1 MAQQTWTHFKPLFP
15 IQPSS
20 EQVLNTQSLQLAQDA
35 IDNAIARYQPNTS
48 NLMFHSDQG
57 TQYSSTIQ
65 LLVLKPNQG
74 CWLNNSSLDRF

>member
-1 MAQQTWTHFKPLFP
+1 
-15 IQPSS
+15 
-20 EQVLNTQSLQLAQDA
+20 
-35 IDNAIARYQPNTS
+35 
-48 NLMFHSDQG
+48 MFHSDQG